1 MNQHVF
7 FFFRVVREA
16 SKDGVPFQVLIS
28 LCNAADIIYR
38 SHGKPHDSAEPKS
51 ALVWELKPQF
61 ARAEEEPSTS
71 LLVHWDINHCN
82 FPQRLCSHWWATDSV
97 PAIPSMQRQEL
108 RALPSRCADIKCSI
122 SDAKARYK
130 VAQSYHIVNER
141 AQTVHVLVHWWF
153 PVGCGQLRCQRKWPL
168 VIRRFAI

>member
-1 MNQHVF
+1 MACPSKFSYIFVTLPTSSTGPMESRTTAQNL
-7 FFFRVVREA
+7 RVHQF
-16 SKDGVPFQVLIS
+16 GN
-28 LCNAADIIYR
+28 C
-38 SHGKPHDSAEPKS
+38 
-51 ALVWELKPQF
+51 KPQF
-61 ARAEEEPSTS
+61 AWAEEEPGTS
-71 LLVHWDINHCN
+71 LFVHWDINHCN

-153 PVGCGQLRCQRKWPL
+153 PVGCGQLRCQRKWPR
-168 VIRRFAI
+168 VIWRFAI